1 MFSRKVFLAFY
12 VLMLQ
17 ALSTANE
24 NTSTNACMTTETST
38 DAKTS
43 TYTTDVKTS
52 TYTTDVKTS
61 TYTTDTTDVKT
72 STYTTDT
79 TDVETSTYLTS
90 TAPMTTTRMNSNNSV
105 NLEDNETEDQASFN
119 YRGMDA
125 GYTDLSLDIGDSYE
139 SSVIPY
145 CEGSDKVTVTIDMV
159 IRQLINLDEPEQILV
174 LSAWMRWGW
183 FDCNLV
189 WNVTDYNGTNK
200 IILPIE
206 SVWMPDISLY
216 ESVAEEFFGLLDY
229 RAIIHSDGTVRYTF
243 PTKLE
248 TFCQL
253 DVSRFPFD
261 SQICTLTFGSWV
273 HNGFEIDVTSL
284 VSKVDLSQTKE
295 NAEWSITKGEIVRH
309 EVIYGCCPEPYP
321 DVTVY
326 VYMKRKPTGYVINI
340 IIPSMLVTS
349 IAILGFILPVDS
361 GEKIGLQLTVM
372 LTISVF
378 QMLVAEKLPPSAD
391 VEPLISTFLK
401 FTLVLSGGS
410 TLMQVLVLN
419 VYYKGHSKM
428 PKTVKYYILQPLSV
442 LTLVPIPGMKNH
454 ICKSKPDTQLVK
466 LFHGMTGRKSPSND
480 ITMEPNDPDL
490 WMYLSVILDRLGFG
504 LFVLILISGT
514 AHIFVRMNTE

>member
-1 MFSRKVFLAFY
+1 MFSQAILA
-12 VLMLQ
+12 
-17 ALSTANE
+17 AGES
-24 NTSTNACMTTETST
+24 TSTKKSCMTAETT
-38 DAKTS
+38 I
-43 TYTTDVKTS
+43 DVK
-52 TYTTDVKTS
+52 
-61 TYTTDTTDVKT
+61 
-72 STYTTDT
+72 
-79 TDVETSTYLTS
+79 TSTYLTS
-90 TAPMTTTRMNSNNSV
+90 TAPMTTTRVNSNYSV
-105 NLEDNETEDQASFN
+105 NLVDSAKEAQASFN

-125 GYTDLSLDIGDSYE
+125 GYTNLSIDIRESYE

-145 CEGSDKVTVTIDMV
+145 CEGPDKITVTIDMS
-159 IRQLINLDEPEQILV
+159 IRQLVNLDEPKQILV

-189 WNVTDYNGTNK
+189 WNETDYNGTNH

-206 SVWMPDISLY
+206 SVWMPDITVY
-216 ESVAEEFFGLLDY
+216 ESVGEEFYGLLDY
-229 RAIIHSDGTVRYTF
+229 RVTILNDGTVKYGF

-253 DVSRFPFD
+253 DVSQFPFD
-261 SQICTLTFGSWV
+261 SQICTLTLGSWV

-284 VSKVDLSQTKE
+284 VGKVDLSQTKE

-326 VYMKRKPTGYVINI
+326 VYMKRKPTAYVINI

-391 VEPLISTFLK
+391 VEPLISTFLT

-419 VYYKGHSKM
+419 VYYKGHNKM
-428 PKTVKYYILQPLSV
+428 PTIIKYYILQPLSV
-442 LTLVPIPGMKNH
+442 VTLVPIPGMKNY
-454 ICKSKPDTQLVK
+454 ICKSKPDTHLVK
-466 LFHGMTGRKSPSND
+466 LFHGMTHRKSPADD
-480 ITMEPNDPDL
+480 ISMEPNDRDL

-514 AHIFVRMNTE
+514 AHLFLRMNTE